1 MLDSVLLARSKWL
14 RPGGRMLPSK
24 ARVYAAPVSMAAFC
38 QEKFAFYENVM
49 GFDMSNLAAVSAQ
62 EVLSQPLITDVLPE
76 QLLAEPAVVTTIDCE
91 TADAAELE
99 EALGGGLS
107 FPCTRS
113 GVCHGYVLWF
123 ECDFPRSD
131 AAAAPP
137 VKLSTAP
144 GQPRTHWQQ
153 TVVFLPDMLQAV
165 AGQSRLDCSV
175 RLQKDAE
182 QPRLCGIELEI

>member
-1 MLDSVLLARSKWL
+1 
-14 RPGGRMLPSK
+14 MLPSK

-76 QLLAEPAVVTTIDCE
+76 QLLAEPAVITTIDCE

-113 GVCHGYVLWF
+113 GVCHGFALWF
-123 ECDFPRSD
+123 ECEFPRD
-131 AAAAPP
+131 TEAPL

-144 GQPRTHWQQ
+144 GEPLTHWQQ
-153 TVVFLPDMLQAV
+153 TVVFLPEMLQAT
-165 AGQSRLDCSV
+165 AGQTRLDCSLML
-175 RLQKDAE
+175 RKDPE
-182 QPRLCGIELEI
+182 EPRMCSIELEL